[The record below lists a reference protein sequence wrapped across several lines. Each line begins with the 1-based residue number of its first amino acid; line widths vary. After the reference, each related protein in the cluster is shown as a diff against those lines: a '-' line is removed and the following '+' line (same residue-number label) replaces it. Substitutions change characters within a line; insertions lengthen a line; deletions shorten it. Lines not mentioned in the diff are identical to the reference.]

1 MATFKGEYEHAL
13 DAKGRVSFPAKLRK
27 SVSAE
32 AQDRFTL
39 LKGQE
44 QCLHL
49 YPQDQWEKV
58 EERLEDVNKFSRE
71 GRTVLRSFLRTAE
84 DLALD
89 EQNRIAIPKKLMDF
103 AGITDRCVFIG
114 SGNYIEIWSPDVLA
128 KADADMDPETLQA
141 LFEKVLGGGGA

>member
-39 LKGQE
+39 LQGQE

-58 EERLEDVNKFSRE
+58 EERILEVNRFTRE
-71 GRTVLRSFLRTAE
+71 GRLVVRNFLRTAE
-84 DLALD
+84 DVTLD
-89 EQNRIAIPKKLMDF
+89 EQNRLSLPRKLMEF
-103 AGITDRCVFIG
+103 AEITDKCVFLG
-114 SGNYIEIWSPDVLA
+114 SGDHIEIWSPEVLA
-128 KADADMDPETLQA
+128 KADAAVDGNTLQE
-141 LFEKVLGGGGA
+141 LFEKVLGGRA

>member
-32 AQDRFTL
+32 AQDSFTL
-39 LKGQE
+39 LRGQE

-49 YPQDQWEKV
+49 YPRDRWEKV
-58 EERLEDVNKFSRE
+58 EAKLEEVNKFSRE

-84 DLALD
+84 DVTLD
-89 EQNRIAIPKKLMDF
+89 EQNRIALPKKLMEY
-103 AGITDRCVFIG
+103 AGITERCVFIG
-114 SGNYIEIWSPDVLA
+114 SGEYIEIWSPEVLER
-128 KADADMDPETLQA
+128 ADSEIDNETLQA
-141 LFEKVLGGGGA
+141 LYEKVLGGRE